1 MTATPKLPGMGFM
14 DALRGKR
21 KLRQP
26 TEDRLFA
33 MSTAVIPIEE
43 SGLKSTG
50 KAAMVFQPLGT
61 TDFDAIV
68 TEMQEVLQLTGDE
81 TGTTISSS
89 DDSFGYRWMVL
100 ADDEF
105 DDLVVGLNAVNS
117 ALRDG
122 GYADRVLAAV
132 FGFKDANG
140 QPIKFIYNVKRAAF
154 YPFVPKSESAQARD
168 NERELRIKAQFERA
182 LPFEQDLGRW
192 FPLWGAPI

>member
-1 MTATPKLPGMGFM
+1 MGFM

-33 MSTAVIPIEE
+33 MSTAVVPMQEA
-43 SGLKSTG
+43 GLEPTG

-61 TDFDAIV
+61 TDFEAIV
-68 TEMQEVLQLTGDE
+68 KEMEEVLQLTGE
-81 TGTTISSS
+81 ESGTTISSE

-100 ADDEF
+100 SDPEF
-105 DDLVVGLNAVNS
+105 EDLVVGLNAVNG

-122 GYADRVLAAV
+122 GYGDRVLAAV
-132 FGFKDANG
+132 FPFRDEQGRTVD
-140 QPIKFIYNVKRAAF
+140 FIYNVKRAAY
-154 YPFVPKSESAQARD
+154 YPFVPKPGASQARD
-168 NERELRIKAQFERA
+168 SERELQLKARFERD
-182 LPFEQDLGRW
+182 LPLEQDLGRW

>member
-1 MTATPKLPGMGFM
+1 MGFL
-14 DALRGKR
+14 DVLRGKR

-33 MSTAVIPIEE
+33 MSTAVVPMQEA
-43 SGLKSTG
+43 GLQPTG

-61 TDFDAIV
+61 ADFEAIV
-68 TEMQEVLQLTGDE
+68 KDMEDVLKLTGDE
-81 TGTTISSS
+81 SGTQISSS

-100 ADDEF
+100 SDPEF
-105 DDLVVGLNAVNS
+105 EDLVVGLNAVNS

-132 FGFKDANG
+132 FPFRDEAGK
-140 QPIKFIYNVKRAAF
+140 PVTFIYNIKRAAF
-154 YPFVPKSESAQARD
+154 YPFVPKPGSEQARD
-168 NERELRIKAQFERA
+168 NERELRVKAQFERD

>member
-1 MTATPKLPGMGFM
+1 MGFM
-14 DALRGKR
+14 DTFRGKR

-43 SGLKSTG
+43 GGLKSTG

-68 TEMQEVLQLTGDE
+68 AEMQEVLQLTGDE
-81 TGTTISSS
+81 TGTTIESR
-89 DDSFGYRWMVL
+89 DDTFGYRWMVL

-105 DDLVVGLNAVNS
+105 EDLVVGLNAVNS

-122 GYADRVLAAV
+122 GYGDRVLAAV
-132 FGFKDANG
+132 FPFRDESG
-140 QPIKFIYNVKRAAF
+140 QAVDFIYNIKRAAY
-154 YPFVPKSESAQARD
+154 YPFVPKAQSSQARD
-168 NERELRIKAQFERA
+168 NERELRLKAQLERD

>member
-1 MTATPKLPGMGFM
+1 MGFM

-43 SGLKSTG
+43 SGLKSTD

-68 TEMQEVLQLTGDE
+68 AEMQEVLALTGDE
-81 TGTTISSS
+81 TGTKIESK
-89 DDSFGYRWMVL
+89 DDTFGYRWMVL
-100 ADDEF
+100 SDDEF
-105 DDLVVGLNAVNS
+105 EDLVVGLNAVNG

-122 GYADRVLAAV
+122 GYGDRVLAAV
-132 FGFKDANG
+132 FPFRDEQGR
-140 QPIKFIYNVKRAAF
+140 QVLFIYNIKRATY
-154 YPFVPKSESAQARD
+154 YPFVGRPGSEQARD
-168 NERELRIKAQFERA
+168 SEEELRLKARFERD
-182 LPFEQDLGRW
+182 LPVEQDLSRW